1 MTKRVTRRKL
11 PRRLKKR
18 RTHDLR
24 PMYGQMPHDRNMA
37 AITIEEPGGLLSS
50 DFATLEPNA
59 HPKGAPE
66 WMPPQRP
73 TVIVAQSIRNDP
85 LGQMFARHQ
94 ITPVR
99 YMAGRGYQELH
110 VLAFTGRLAS
120 ADPSRPYI
128 QGSGFADL
136 LTDQQRNAARRLRM
150 IDSAV
155 LEYIGNVGLYITRS
169 VLIEMQPLGLIG
181 QNMRIEKKT
190 RGFLFNASL
199 TMMAVK
205 LGMGTV
211 GLADDF
217 EKSQA

>member
-1 MTKRVTRRKL
+1 MTKRVLRRRS
-11 PRRLKKR
+11 PRRTRKR

-24 PMYGQMPHDRNMA
+24 HLYGQMPHDRNMA

-73 TVIVAQSIRNDP
+73 TIIVAQSIRNDP
-85 LGQMFARHQ
+85 LGQMYARHQ

-110 VLAFTGRLAS
+110 TLAFTGHLAS

-128 QGSGFADL
+128 QGSGFAEL
-136 LTDQQRNAARRLRM
+136 LT
-150 IDSAV
+150 
-155 LEYIGNVGLYITRS
+155 
-169 VLIEMQPLGLIG
+169 
-181 QNMRIEKKT
+181 
-190 RGFLFNASL
+190 
-199 TMMAVK
+199 
-205 LGMGTV
+205 
-211 GLADDF
+211 
-217 EKSQA
+217 